1 MDVRGRVPGS
11 GDSTDITLEEV
22 KAYFG
27 MPLRQAAQQLGICG
41 TTLKSVCRRL
51 GIQKWPF
58 RTLSKLQQ
66 NAKQLRG
73 ALADVGAVLVGGN
86 VLGEGIVS
94 IPASSPALKLTERG
108 ARAVDARRM
117 QGRQRAAATK
127 APAGGCAKQ
136 KRRRG
141 DTSSDEDT
149 RDEREESQ

>member
-1 MDVRGRVPGS
+1 
-11 GDSTDITLEEV
+11 
-22 KAYFG
+22 
-27 MPLRQAAQQLGICG
+27 
-41 TTLKSVCRRL
+41 
-51 GIQKWPF
+51 
-58 RTLSKLQQ
+58 LQQ

-73 ALADVGAVLVGGN
+73 ALADVGAVIVGGN
-86 VLGEGIVS
+86 SLGEGIVS

-127 APAGGCAKQ
+127 SPAKQ
-136 KRRRG
+136 KRRRE